1 MKASAWNKS
10 RVIPPITN
18 FLVLMFSIMA
28 PVMVKG
34 KGSELGERKNVTP
47 SEEQSARRRRNVASA
62 AGGKASWSPPFLL
75 SAALLLPLNFQGGG
89 KKKEQ
94 SHDWEG
100 LGFIPE
106 QPTQDREGS
115 AESPAPRRPRS
126 AHLVHP
132 FRDLFHEF

>member
-1 MKASAWNKS
+1 MSH
-10 RVIPPITN
+10 R
-18 FLVLMFSIMA
+18 
-28 PVMVKG
+28 
-34 KGSELGERKNVTP
+34 
-47 SEEQSARRRRNVASA
+47 ARSSQQG
-62 AGGKASWSPPFLL
+62 AGGTSHLRPVGKRAGPPLL

-89 KKKEQ
+89 KKKQE

-115 AESPAPRRPRS
+115 AESPAPLRPRS

-132 FRDLFHEF
+132 FRDLFH

>member
-28 PVMVKG
+28 PAMVKG

-62 AGGKASWSPPFLL
+62 AGGKASWTPPSSSPQLCSCLL
-75 SAALLLPLNFQGGG
+75 TSKEEG
-89 KKKEQ
+89 KKQE

-115 AESPAPRRPRS
+115 AESPAPLRPRS
-126 AHLVHP
+126 PHLVHP
-132 FRDLFHEF
+132 FRDLFH